1 MTPSALAQALR
12 HRLARLAHDERGVSA
27 VEFAVLLPFMF
38 LLYMGGVEVSQAVAT
53 DRKVTMVARSVADLV
68 SRTTSVSDSD
78 ITDTFNAGAAV
89 VAPFV
94 SSKLKVTL
102 SSVSINAQGVAKVV
116 WSDGYNTTA
125 RAVGSTVTVPT
136 ALNVA
141 NTSLIWGE
149 VSYAYTPTIGYVLT
163 GTMNLTDQMYMRP
176 RLSTCVTRVTS
187 SGSVC

>member
-1 MTPSALAQALR
+1 MTLSALVQALR

-68 SRTTSVSDSD
+68 SRTTSVSDAD
-78 ITDTFNAGAAV
+78 MTDTFNAAAAV
-89 VAPFV
+89 VAPFPT
-94 SSKLKVTL
+94 SKLKVTL

-116 WSDGYNTTA
+116 WSNGYNTA
-125 RAVGSTVTVPT
+125 PRSVGSTVTIPA

-149 VSYAYTPTIGYVLT
+149 VSYGYTPTIGYVLT

-176 RLSTCVTRVTS
+176 RLSTCVARVTS

>member
-1 MTPSALAQALR
+1 MALPALAQALR
-12 HRLARLAHDERGVSA
+12 HRLAQLARDERGVSA

-78 ITDTFNAGAAV
+78 MTDTFNAGVAV
-89 VAPFV
+89 VAPFP
-94 SSKLKVTL
+94 SSNLKVTL

-116 WSDGYNTTA
+116 WSSGYNTTA
-125 RAVGSTVTVPT
+125 RAAGSTVTVPA

>member
-1 MTPSALAQALR
+1 MTLSALTQALR
-12 HRLARLAHDERGVSA
+12 CRLAQLASDQRGVSA

-68 SRTTSVSDSD
+68 SRTTSVSD
-78 ITDTFNAGAAV
+78 TDMTNTFNAAAAV
-89 VAPFV
+89 VAPFA
-94 SSKLKVTL
+94 SSNLKVTL
-102 SSVSINAQGVAKVV
+102 SSVSISAQGVATVV
-116 WSDGYNTTA
+116 WSNGYNTTG

-141 NTSLIWGE
+141 GTSLIWGE

-176 RLSTCVTRVTS
+176 RLTSCVTRVTS
-187 SGSVC
+187 NGSVC

>member
-1 MTPSALAQALR
+1 MALPAFAQALR
-12 HRLARLAHDERGVSA
+12 HRLARLARDERGVSA

-38 LLYMGGVEVSQAVAT
+38 LLYIGGVEVSQAVAT

-78 ITDTFNAGAAV
+78 MTDTFNAAAAV
-89 VAPFV
+89 VAPFTT
-94 SSKLKVTL
+94 SKLKVTL
-102 SSVSINAQGVAKVV
+102 SSVTINAQGVAKIT

-125 RAVGSTVTVPT
+125 RAVGSTVTVPA

-141 NTSLIWGE
+141 STSLIWGE

-176 RLSTCVTRVTS
+176 RLSTCVTRVNS